1 MAYAGDNRLIAN
13 RGSQAYDLAAGRT
26 YGSVV
31 SVTGIDKIQRR
42 LEGLAL
48 WSQEAENQLLSIN
61 KRVGKVYLNYLNANI
76 KDFDRDIRVQFKD
89 REDIIVKRG
98 QLRRSLGLYQPLRGR
113 GGLGVT
119 RILAGPLTNNFGN
132 KGARGTML
140 HGKRGVTKNAD
151 GWFAHIVEGGDSFG
165 IKKRTAN
172 TGVFMRG
179 KAATQE
185 RAMRLRDRLLRKEFS
200 RYLNT
205 LLRA

>member
-1 MAYAGDNRLIAN
+1 MAYAGDNRIKAN
-13 RGSQAYDLAAGRT
+13 QLSQLYDLAAGRT
-26 YGSVV
+26 SGSVV

-89 REDIIVKRG
+89 REDIVVKRG

-140 HGKRGVTKNAD
+140 RGKRGVTKNDD

-179 KAATQE
+179 KAATQQ